1 MLTTVESPLVLKAN
15 SYIVKKAA
23 RRLRNQLERL
33 SNNNKKVKEEEQY
46 VLVL

>member
-1 MLTTVESPLVLKAN
+1 VLAAIESLLVLKAN
-15 SYIVKKAA
+15 SYVVKKVA

-33 SNNNKKVKEEEQY
+33 SNNNKKVKKEEQY